1 MFKKLFDENGNLK
14 PTPPPEPVPELIIAV
29 TGHRPDKLPDR
40 ASGYRWDNPV
50 RVWCRE
56 QIRATTQRLLDD
68 PKRRHPLDTGRSLHI
83 RSLLRGAQWRTAMPT
98 SGPLMVTGMALGI
111 DQDATGVW
119 VRMGLPVL
127 AVVPFVGQELRWPAE
142 SQRLYQH
149 ILQNHVAG
157 VLYLAPA
164 APAGHDAA
172 VKLLLGRNER
182 MCELGDELIAVH
194 DGSAGGTAAC
204 VKSWRFINRLSSA
217 PHHIDPRECPAHPF
231 QVARRQS

>member
-1 MFKKLFDENGNLK
+1 MFKKLFDEDGNLK

-40 ASGYRWDNPV
+40 ASGYRWENPV

-56 QIRATTQRLLDD
+56 QIRETTQRLLDD
-68 PKRRHPLDTGRSLHI
+68 PKRRHPPDSMRSMHI
-83 RSLLRGAQWRTAMPT
+83 RSLIRGATWRTAIPT
-98 SGPLMVTGMALGI
+98 GPLMVSGMALGI
-111 DQDATGVW
+111 DQDAVGQW

-127 AVVPFVGQELRWPAE
+127 AVVPFVGQESRWPAE

-182 MCELGDELIAVH
+182 MCSLADELIAVH
-194 DGSAGGTAAC
+194 DGSSGGTASC
-204 VKSWRFINRLSSA
+204 LKSWRFINRVGNP

-231 QVARRQS
+231 QLNRSQS

>member
-1 MFKKLFDENGNLK
+1 MIDFSKLLDAERK
-14 PTPPPEPVPELIIAV
+14 PPDPAPELVIAV

-40 ASGYRWDNPV
+40 ASGYKWDNPV

-56 QIRATTQRLLDD
+56 QIRETTQRLLDD
-68 PKRRHPLDTGRSLHI
+68 SKLRQQPDRGRSLHLH
-83 RSLLRGAQWRTAMPT
+83 SLMRGAQWRTAMPT
-98 SGPLMVTGMALGI
+98 GPLMVSGMALGI
-111 DQDATGVW
+111 DQDAVGVW

-142 SQRLYQH
+142 SQRVYQH
-149 ILQNHVAG
+149 ILQKHVAG

-182 MCELGDELIAVH
+182 MCELADELIAVH
-194 DGSAGGTAAC
+194 DGSSGGTAAC
-204 VKSWRFINRLSSA
+204 SKSWRYINRLGSN

-231 QVARRQS
+231 QVAGR

>member
-1 MFKKLFDENGNLK
+1 MFKKLFDEYGNLK

-40 ASGYRWDNPV
+40 ASGYRWENPV
-50 RVWCRE
+50 RAWCRE
-56 QIRATTQRLLDD
+56 QIRETTQRLLDD
-68 PKRRHPLDTGRSLHI
+68 PKRRHPPDSMRSMHI
-83 RSLLRGAQWRTAMPT
+83 RSLIRGATWRTAMPT
-98 SGPLMVTGMALGI
+98 GPLMVSGMALGI
-111 DQDATGVW
+111 DQDACVVW

-127 AVVPFVGQELRWPAE
+127 AVVPFVGQESRWPAE

-182 MCELGDELIAVH
+182 MCSLADELIAVH
-194 DGSAGGTAAC
+194 DGSSGGTASC
-204 VKSWRFINRLSSA
+204 RKSWRFINGFNGD
-217 PHHIDPRECPAHPF
+217 HHIDPRECPAHPF
-231 QVARRQS
+231 QLNRSQS